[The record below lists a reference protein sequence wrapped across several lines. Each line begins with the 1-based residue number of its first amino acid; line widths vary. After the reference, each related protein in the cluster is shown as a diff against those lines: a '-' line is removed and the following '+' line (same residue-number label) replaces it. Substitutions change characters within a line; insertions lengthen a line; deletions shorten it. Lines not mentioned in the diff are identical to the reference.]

1 MFFYWNMIT
10 RFHKLYLMFVKSQRE
25 GNWHLNVAVQ
35 MKLMKFVFAFDRK
48 NYSRWMAVS
57 VHKDQE
63 MPSVHPEVYE
73 EFEDGR
79 FVVQK
84 TDNLFSGMP
93 PDQAGEQCNELYK
106 DFQGGLGSDV
116 NKRAIVAG
124 PVAHHLFEEFES
136 ESSESLQPGQITG
149 AKRHHEDTPSQQRV
163 FFDNVRKLT
172 DALIEA
178 CNPFSCGKNLYFINN
193 GQLMGNYE
201 AIAASLRSLERIGE
215 EQYQEFR
222 IERLIR
228 CVVPLDAPIQMLN
241 LTLPSSKIKPVKE
254 KCFKGN
260 GPQCSI
266 FKVLGFINFF

>member
-84 TDNLFSGMP
+84 TDNPFSGMP

-136 ESSESLQPGQITG
+136 SESPQTPGPQR
-149 AKRHHEDTPSQQRV
+149 RHHEDTPSHQRG
-163 FFDNVRKLT
+163 FFNDVRKLT
-172 DALIEA
+172 IALLQA
-178 CNPFSCGKNLYFINN
+178 CNPFSCGKELYYVHN
-193 GQLMGNYE
+193 GQLMVNYE

-241 LTLPSSKIKPVKE
+241 LILPSSKVKPVKE
-254 KCFKGN
+254 KFFKGN
-260 GPQCSI
+260 
-266 FKVLGFINFF
+266 L